1 MNTFSSETL
10 MLSKISMQ
18 FFNEFPILHS
28 ELYDKNIKK
37 IKYVGIKD
45 NNFDNIESFLE
56 YGKLQGLTHLVL
68 DGNNMDVE
76 IFKEVFVNED
86 KYPFLE
92 KIYDS
97 NVNGFETKV
106 KIYKINYELMENI
119 D

>member
-1 MNTFSSETL
+1 MYLKWSASNIL
-10 MLSKISMQ
+10 
-18 FFNEFPILHS
+18 NEFPILHG

-56 YGKLQGLTHLVL
+56 YGKPEGLTHLVV
-68 DGNNMDVE
+68 DGNNMGVE
-76 IFKEVFVNED
+76 IFKEVFLNEG